1 MNAKGK
7 GSPHMV
13 KLRVMAFG
21 RKRLL
26 TWRLFWRFKRTKEAR
41 EGKEKDTG
49 AKKIYIWRF
58 RKKCENC
65 GGREYEARTTHSL
78 HHAHKKR
85 ATRTVLTGEISIPDD
100 VSTLFDLVLL

>member
-26 TWRLFWRFKRTKEAR
+26 AWRLFWRFKRTKEAR

-49 AKKIYIWRF
+49 AKKI
-58 RKKCENC
+58 
-65 GGREYEARTTHSL
+65 
-78 HHAHKKR
+78 
-85 ATRTVLTGEISIPDD
+85 
-100 VSTLFDLVLL
+100 